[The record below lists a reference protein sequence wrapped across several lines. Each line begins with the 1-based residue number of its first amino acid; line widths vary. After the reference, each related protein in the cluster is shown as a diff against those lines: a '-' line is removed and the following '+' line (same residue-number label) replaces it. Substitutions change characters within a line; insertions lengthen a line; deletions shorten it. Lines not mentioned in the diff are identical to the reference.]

1 MNQYMRIKPVFATF
15 YPDQCRNHSKENRI
29 SSGYAQSRMEDKSQS
44 VDKFKNQVILL
55 QNQQNDLNEHMQM
68 QISKLMERMNNAEQH
83 IARIYESGWMD
94 AINIVQEDMHK
105 LQLQL
110 QSVQQMIIV
119 EEEKSQQFYIEQI
132 NQMKYTVLDQINSMD
147 QEINVKIEDLR
158 IKLDEYNQEFKLKLV
173 ETNDIDK
180 YQRFNEEMSIYL
192 KNNNNNQNLTLSPKY
207 KSRSQ
212 KLSLPQINELDDSQQ
227 LQSFQFL
234 QSQSLQYQL
243 DNEGH
248 LLLNGEYIYDSV
260 GNKQQLSNDQIKYIN
275 LIPK

>member
-15 YPDQCRNHSKENRI
+15 YPDQCRNHSKENRV
-29 SSGYAQSRMEDKSQS
+29 SSGYAQSRLDEKSQS
-44 VDKFKNQVILL
+44 VDKFKNQVIQL

-68 QISKLMERMNNAEQH
+68 QISKLMERMNNTEQH
-83 IARIYESGWMD
+83 IAKIYENGWMD

-105 LQLQL
+105 LEFQLQN
-110 QSVQQMIIV
+110 VQKMLII

-132 NQMKYTVLDQINSMD
+132 NQMKYSVLDQINSMD
-147 QEINVKIEDLR
+147 SEINVKIEDLT
-158 IKLDEYNQEFKLKLV
+158 IKIEEYNQEFKQKMV
-173 ETNDIDK
+173 ETNDFDK
-180 YQRFNEEMSIYL
+180 YQRFNEEMSLYL
-192 KNNNNNQNLTLSPKY
+192 KNNSQNLILSPRY

-212 KLSLPQINELDDSQQ
+212 KLSLPQINELEDSQQ

-248 LLLNGEYIYDSV
+248 LLLNGEYIYDSI
-260 GNKQQLSNDQIKYIN
+260 GNKQQLSNDQIKYLN

>member
-1 MNQYMRIKPVFATF
+1 MNSYMRLKPVFATF

-29 SSGYAQSRMEDKSQS
+29 SSGQAQSRLDEKSQS
-44 VDKFKNQVILL
+44 VDKFKHQVIQL

-68 QISKLMERMNNAEQH
+68 QISKLMERMNNAESH
-83 IARIYESGWMD
+83 IARIYESGWID

-105 LQLQL
+105 LEFQLQN
-110 QSVQQMIIV
+110 VQKMIIV

-147 QEINVKIEDLR
+147 SEINVKIEDIR
-158 IKLDEYNQEFKLKLV
+158 IKMEEYNQEFKSKFN

-180 YQRFNEEMSIYL
+180 YQRFNEEISLYL
-192 KNNNNNQNLTLSPKY
+192 KNNSQNLTLSPKY

-212 KLSLPQINELDDSQQ
+212 KLSLPQINELEDSQQ

-243 DNEGH
+243 DNEGY
-248 LLLNGEYIYDSV
+248 LLLNGEHIYDSI
-260 GNKQQLSNDQIKYIN
+260 GNKQQLSNDQIKYLN